1 MNGVQF
7 VMGKMYDDLLSSGLE
22 YRDFGFEPS
31 VARVR
36 KRLEGKHPAEAP
48 CQLASAGDVTAPA
61 IPAS

>member
-22 YRDFGFEPS
+22 YREFAFEPS

-36 KRLEGKHPAEAP
+36 KRLEGKHLAEP
-48 CQLASAGDVTAPA
+48 TCQLASAGDVTAPA